1 MQLHLNATSPFA
13 RVARIVALEKGI
25 ELELCWSDPWS
36 DQAELLAV
44 NPLARVPVLVCDDG
58 ESIGESLLIALH
70 LDSLSSRTP
79 LLPAARQAAVLHLAG
94 QGIGLMEAAFNRV
107 IARKHEGAAAEQ
119 SLLGQRRLRAIE
131 RTLAALEGD
140 WPARASEQISLGDIV
155 IAVALDYLAFRLP
168 ELDWPARFPAL
179 RQCHARLAARK
190 SFSSTVFS

>member
-13 RVARIVALEKGI
+13 RVARIVALEKG
-25 ELELCWSDPWS
+25 LAVELCWSDPWN

-94 QGIGLMEAAFNRV
+94 LGIGLMEAAFNRV
-107 IARKHEGAAAEQ
+107 IARKHEGATADQ
-119 SLLGQRRLRAIE
+119 RLLGQRRLRAIE
-131 RTLAALEGD
+131 RTLAVLDSD
-140 WPARASEQISLGDIV
+140 WPARSNEGISLGDIV
-155 IAVALDYLAFRLP
+155 IAAALDYLAFRLP
-168 ELDWPARFPAL
+168 ELDWPARFPGL
-179 RQCHARLAARK
+179 RECHARLAARE
-190 SFSSTVFS
+190 SFSRTAFN